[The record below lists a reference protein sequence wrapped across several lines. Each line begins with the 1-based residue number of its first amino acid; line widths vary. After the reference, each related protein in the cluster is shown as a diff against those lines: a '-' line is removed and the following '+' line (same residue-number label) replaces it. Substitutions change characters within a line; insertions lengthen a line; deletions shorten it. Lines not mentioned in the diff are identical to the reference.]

1 MKTTVNQNRKT
12 ALQAQSR
19 LSVSFSLHR
28 SAALRRRAPLSASLT
43 VEAALVLPLFL
54 FVLLLFSVP
63 FRIMTAERQMPRKPS
78 VTAPLPW
85 PRCQRRRPRNTE
97 IR

>member
-19 LSVSFSLHR
+19 LSVSFSLRR

-63 FRIMTAERQMPRKPS
+63 FRIMTAERQM
-78 VTAPLPW
+78 
-85 PRCQRRRPRNTE
+85 QRAA
-97 IR
+97 